1 MARNARVAGGAG
13 RGSLELVGRE
23 VPEPGS
29 GEVRVRVEACGGS
42 AS

>member
-1 MARNARVAGGAG
+1 MRALQVERAG
-13 RGSLELVGRE
+13 GSLELVERE

-29 GEVRVRVEACGGS
+29 GEACGGS